1 MKHLGSFP
9 LFAILLSAA
18 LASAVPASAATAPI
32 RHFQDDEPSG
42 RSASKAWLGVR
53 VQEVTPE
60 LREAMKLESDR
71 GALVSD
77 VMKSS
82 PAAQGGIK
90 KGDLIVEINGNAVV
104 SPTDVMDRV
113 GAMSVGEHIRVTL
126 VRDGRE
132 ISYEMKLESRPPARE
147 HRRLFPPI
155 PPREREM
162 RGGGHLGVETQQMDD
177 DLAAYFGTSGG
188 RGVLV
193 TGILEES
200 PADDAGLLAGDV
212 ILEVDGKA
220 VSSPAEILS
229 AVREKASGDQ
239 VRLLVLRQRRESE
252 MTATLDD
259 APPFRG
265 KRSPWFD
272 SLRGSMRGLR
282 ERWNEEHASRSDDMR
297 REMDD
302 LRKELDSLR
311 GELNELRAKLDG

>member
-1 MKHLGSFP
+1 
-9 LFAILLSAA
+9 
-18 LASAVPASAATAPI
+18 
-32 RHFQDDEPSG
+32 
-42 RSASKAWLGVR
+42 VR

-60 LREAMKLESDR
+60 LREAMKLETER

-82 PAAQGGIK
+82 PAAHAGIE
-90 KGDLIVEINGNAVV
+90 KGDLIVAIDGRTVET
-104 SPTDVMDRV
+104 PTNVMDWV
-113 GAMSVGEHIRVTL
+113 GAKGAGDQIRLTI

-132 ISYEMKLESRPPARE
+132 ISSDVKLESRPPARE
-147 HRRLFPPI
+147 RRRLFPPL

-193 TGILEES
+193 TGILADS
-200 PADDAGLLAGDV
+200 PADDAGLHAGDV

-220 VSSPAEILS
+220 VGSPAELLS
-229 AVREKASGDQ
+229 AVREKSSGDQ
-239 VRLLVLRQRRESE
+239 VQLLVLRQRRESE

-259 APPFRG
+259 APPFSG
-265 KRSPWFD
+265 SRSPWFD
-272 SLRGSMRGLR
+272 SLRGSMRGLQKKWQA
-282 ERWNEEHASRSDDMR
+282 ERSARGEEMR

-302 LRKELDSLR
+302 LRKQLDQLR
-311 GELNELRAKLDG
+311 EELNELRAKLDG